1 MRLRGRVRAWS
12 AAAAGAVVLALLP
25 GPAHAGAAAP
35 DPGQRAGRQQP
46 AAVHYLN
53 LHQCV
58 YYDSGNIRQQQLTT
72 AVPSRDGRFLGGTNV
87 SNTAQ
92 TSPVCGPGDGRYL
105 INTPNTRMAALDLT
119 AGRYLNLHQCVYY
132 SANLDDHL
140 TTIVPRGFDFFST
153 GTNVSN
159 TPETEPWCY
168 AGHSDW
174 LLVDLF
180 SSVKSIDLTAGRYVN
195 LQQCMFYSSR
205 QADHFTTFVPSGDGR
220 FAAGTAVSN
229 TRVTTPACGPGDG
242 NFLPVPLLSGSLPLD
257 LA

>member
-12 AAAAGAVVLALLP
+12 AAAVGAVVLALLP

-87 SNTAQ
+87 SNT
-92 TSPVCGPGDGRYL
+92 
-105 INTPNTRMAALDLT
+105 
-119 AGRYLNLHQCVYY
+119 
-132 SANLDDHL
+132 
-140 TTIVPRGFDFFST
+140 
-153 GTNVSN
+153 
-159 TPETEPWCY
+159 PETEPWCY

-205 QADHFTTFVPSGDGR
+205 LADHFTTFVPSGDGR

-229 TRVTTPACGPGDG
+229 TRVTTPDCGPGDG
-242 NFLPVPLLSGSLPLD
+242 NFLPVPILSGSLPLD